1 MTSKAIRLIL
11 NKAWENDSW
20 ALIFVE
26 DRKFEINPR
35 LWDWKIYDS
44 IDTLCIFD
52 KNFKMEYYFDN
63 NYISEII
70 IQTNDNSRYKEKGI

>member
-1 MTSKAIRLIL
+1 MTSEAIRLIL

-26 DRKFEINPR
+26 DKRRFEINPR

-52 KNFKMEYYFDN
+52 KNFKIE
-63 NYISEII
+63 
-70 IQTNDNSRYKEKGI
+70 